1 MIEMSYGDVVAAAH
15 ADERELVA
23 VERRG
28 DRAVLR
34 LCDPGKRNVLSAPL
48 MVQLLGRAEELV
60 RDPEVRAIVLTG
72 EGPAFST
79 GGDLRMMQEQV
90 ARLADPA
97 DEEGATLPWQW
108 IRYQFGAMVRLIG
121 RTDKAF
127 IAALNGPA
135 AGVGLAFALTCDLA
149 LAAQDAV
156 IVPAFGRLG
165 LVPEVG
171 TSWALTR
178 ALGYR
183 RAFAYY
189 VGGEQIDARRA
200 FELGL
205 VNEVVPAGELM
216 DAAMRWCD
224 TLAALPR
231 HAVPIAKPLL
241 RAAADLSWEQAL
253 TLEEFA
259 EPLCFTTRGFAE
271 GVERVVAA
279 TSGGADAVSPPLP
292 AGGRRT
298 RRTGR

>member
-1 MIEMSYGDVVAAAH
+1 MTPEMAYREIVEVARAE
-15 ADERELVA
+15 ERELVE

-28 DRAVLR
+28 DRAVLY
-34 LCDPGKRNVLSAPL
+34 LADPEKLNVLSAPL
-48 MVQLLGRAEELV
+48 MVQLLARAEELA
-60 RDPEVRAIVLTG
+60 RDEAVRAIVLTG
-72 EGPAFST
+72 RGRAFST
-79 GGDLRMMQEQV
+79 GGDLRMMQEQIE
-90 ARLADPA
+90 RFGGPD
-97 DEEGATLPWQW
+97 DSEGATLPWQW

-149 LAAQDAV
+149 LAAEDAV

-189 VGGEQIDARRA
+189 VVGEHIDAQRA
-200 FELGL
+200 LELGL
-205 VNEVVPAGELM
+205 VNEVVPGGELM
-216 DAAMRWCD
+216 DAATRWCD
-224 TLAALPR
+224 RVSALPA
-231 HAVPIAKPLL
+231 HALPLAKPLL
-241 RAAADLSWEQAL
+241 RGAADASWEQAL

-259 EPLCFTTRGFAE
+259 EPICFTTRGFAE
-271 GVERVVAA
+271 GVGSVVAA
-279 TSGGADAVSPPLP
+279 TSSA
-292 AGGRRT
+292 RR
-298 RRTGR
+298 